1 MCIVALAWRAHPRWQ
16 LVLIGN
22 RDEYHARPAAAMAR
36 WDDRPGL
43 IAGRDL
49 QSGGTWLGADEQGRA
64 AVITNLRGFGDPL
77 PDRASRGALV
87 TDLLTGSGTYA
98 DPHAAALDD
107 FNPFN
112 LLLADR
118 DRLVFLTNRP
128 EPQRSL
134 LAPGLYGLSNGPLDQ
149 PWPKTLAL
157 KEAML
162 QWLVAGATDPE
173 NLFEALRRETL
184 PATGI
189 APATPSDAPLEPPLS
204 PHLHPQ
210 PRLWHTLQQRRR
222 HRPGRRRPGAGTPL
236 RCARPGHRRQPHPLP
251 LAEILIWTI

>member
-22 RDEYHARPAAAMAR
+22 RDEYHAPPAAAMAR

-49 QSGGTWLGADEQGRA
+49 QSGGTWLGADEDGRA

-87 TDLLTGSGTYA
+87 TDLLTGAGIYA

-173 NLFEALRRETL
+173 NLFDALRRETL

-204 PHLHPQ
+204 PIFIRNPVYGTRCSSILAIAPDGTG
-210 PRLWHTLQQRRR
+210 LALERRFNAQGEVTGDSR
-222 HRPGRRRPGAGTPL
+222 IRFDWPA
-236 RCARPGHRRQPHPLP
+236 A
-251 LAEILIWTI
+251 

>member
-1 MCIVALAWRAHPRWQ
+1 
-16 LVLIGN
+16 
-22 RDEYHARPAAAMAR
+22 MAR

-49 QSGGTWLGADEQGRA
+49 QSGGTWLGADTAGRA
-64 AVITNLRGFGDPL
+64 AVITNLRGYGDPR

-87 TDLLTGSGTYA
+87 TDLLTRTGAYA
-98 DPHAAALDD
+98 DPHSPTLDD

-112 LLLADR
+112 LLLAEH
-118 DRLVFLTNRP
+118 DRLLFLTNRP
-128 EPQRSL
+128 TPQCSR

-162 QWLVAGATDPE
+162 QWLVAGAADPE
-173 NLFEALRRETL
+173 YLFDALRSETL

-204 PHLHPQ
+204 PIFIRNPVYGTRCSSILAIAPDGTG
-210 PRLWHTLQQRRR
+210 LALERRFDA
-222 HRPGRRRPGAGTPL
+222 AGEVTGDSRIPFFWP
-236 RCARPGHRRQPHPLP
+236 A
-251 LAEILIWTI
+251 A